1 MERDDRE
8 NHRGEQAVVFY
19 HQEYYGSLTRFM
31 TIYRLTG
38 TNREARANLG
48 SRQLLLST
56 SSVAYA
62 VEFASDGWDCGLNI
76 DQVRDRF
83 NLITTEWST
92 VDNT

>member
-1 MERDDRE
+1 MTGRTT
-8 NHRGEQAVVFY
+8 RGEQAVVFY
-19 HQEYYGSLTRFM
+19 HQEYDGSLTRFM

-62 VEFASDGWDCGLNI
+62 VGVCQRWLGLRPEHRPGPGQVQSHHHRMVHCG
-76 DQVRDRF
+76 
-83 NLITTEWST
+83 
-92 VDNT
+92 

>member
-1 MERDDRE
+1 M
-8 NHRGEQAVVFY
+8 
-19 HQEYYGSLTRFM
+19 
-31 TIYRLTG
+31 
-38 TNREARANLG
+38 G